1 MTEMATGLTVGGWFV
16 SAILDALFEK
26 AGSYAIDQYG
36 LQSGFHEVLNKLRDS
51 LRKVRAVFA
60 GAERKRMKEE
70 ESISD
75 LLNQLKEGAYDVDD
89 LLGEFEYQQQQLKV
103 EAERDQASGFLPS
116 ASNFASNLFDSNNDS
131 MTKVGVIQKRLDN
144 ITANFREVLEVLG
157 DAGEKQQPEIV

>member
-1 MTEMATGLTVGGWFV
+1 
-16 SAILDALFEK
+16 
-26 AGSYAIDQYG
+26 
-36 LQSGFHEVLNKLRDS
+36 
-51 LRKVRAVFA
+51 
-60 GAERKRMKEE
+60 MKEE

-116 ASNFASNLFDSNNDS
+116 AFNFASNLFDSNNDS